1 MNAGKTVL
9 LKSLT
14 TNFTLPAAG
23 PIKAYLRLRGRVL
36 GRQLRELGWWRLLL
50 VGAFLLAFAGLLF
63 TQLSLDPRGRWLVPL
78 AVAGLGWSVQRRR
91 DDLRFLAAAN
101 PDFRLGLA
109 AEYACWGLPGAGAL
123 LTLGSVGPAL
133 LTLALAALA
142 AWAPAAAAP
151 RARQHRPRSLFRSEA
166 FEWVSGMRAA
176 GGLWLWLALLAG
188 ALWQRQTPLGAALA
202 LAGWL
207 LVVLSCYGTPE
218 PSTMLLL
225 GARRP
230 GQFLGRRLALGLGYA
245 GLTAAP
251 FGWLLAAGAAG
262 PVAAL
267 VAAGLL
273 LALTAL
279 LILIKY
285 AFYPNVFLIRFSQ
298 GIVLAFVLSQ
308 PGNPIYP
315 VLLAVLLAGVVWQC
329 RRRLRQ
335 FRYERAAGALN

>member
-1 MNAGKTVL
+1 M
-9 LKSLT
+9 T

-63 TQLSLDPRGRWLVPL
+63 TQLSRNPRGRWLVPL
-78 AVAGLGWSVQRRR
+78 AVLSLVWPAHRRR
-91 DDLRFLAAAN
+91 EDLRFLAAAN
-101 PDFRLGLA
+101 PDFQPSLA
-109 AEYACWGLPGAGAL
+109 AEYAL
-123 LTLGSVGPAL
+123 LTLPAAVVLLALGSAAPAL
-133 LTLALAALA
+133 LTLALAALVG
-142 AWAPAAAAP
+142 WAPAAAAP
-151 RARQHRPRSLFRSEA
+151 PARQHRPRSLFRSEA

-218 PSTMLLL
+218 PPTMLLL

-245 GLTAAP
+245 ALTTAP
-251 FGWLLAAGAAG
+251 FGLLLAAGAAG

-279 LILIKY
+279 LILLKY
-285 AFYPNVFLIRFSQ
+285 AFYPSAFLIRFSQ
-298 GIVLAFVLSQ
+298 GLVVAFVLSQ

-335 FRYERAAGALN
+335 FRYDG